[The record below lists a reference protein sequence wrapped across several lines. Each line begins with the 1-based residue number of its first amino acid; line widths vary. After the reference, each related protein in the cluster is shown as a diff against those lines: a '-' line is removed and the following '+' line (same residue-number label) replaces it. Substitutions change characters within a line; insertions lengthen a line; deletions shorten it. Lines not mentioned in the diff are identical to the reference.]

1 PYRSPAIPTISLRNG
16 PVFVLTVPS
25 PPPMLWGE
33 DENNMGQRQS
43 LTWKQGQ
50 GGERFEL
57 AGEITEESD
66 FAPLGQS
73 LPSASTLDLA
83 EVRRI
88 NSCGVR
94 EWLNFVTALSK
105 AGKQIVL
112 ERCSVPMVAQMN
124 MITNFRGDARVASI
138 FAPYHCPSCDEDHDE
153 LINLAQN

>member
-1 PYRSPAIPTISLRNG
+1 MA
-16 PVFVLTVPS
+16 
-25 PPPMLWGE
+25 
-33 DENNMGQRQS
+33 QRQA
-43 LTWKQGQ
+43 LTWKQEPGK
-50 GGERFEL
+50 ERFEL

-66 FAPLGQS
+66 FAPLVQS

-124 MITNFRGDARVASI
+124 MITNFRGEARVVSI
-138 FAPYHCPSCDEDHDE
+138 FAPYHCPSCDEDHDKLIDLAGNNEPE
-153 LINLAQN
+153 LEGAVPCPKCGEGMEFDELPESYLAFNRR